1 MTKIQRLSPWINR
14 LVLALSVIV
23 FARIGFRYLID
34 PIGAEAAVGGTLA
47 APMAVTTARIGL
59 GGFPLA
65 LALFNLSC
73 LLSRRRFSPGVKL
86 VAIVASTAMA
96 VRLYSLIV
104 DGAVPESTK
113 LFLPESFILIAALAA
128 LLLDRRGLSRHAD
141 A

>member
-1 MTKIQRLSPWINR
+1 MTKTQRLSPWINR
-14 LVLALSVIV
+14 VVLALSVIV

-65 LALFNLSC
+65 LALFNLTC

-86 VAIVASTAMA
+86 VAIVAFTAMA